1 MFNGVIVPRFIHFI
15 KENMTHNETD
25 TCFYIATIAVNET
38 FTISFDAVFKDAAT
52 DLYDLNALYNA
63 ASILGHGNDTDL
75 SNNNISVQLAFT
87 VEKILNYTH
96 PNYGDNLTYTIHVS
110 NIGEGNATD
119 FIVIDYLL
127 KV

>member
-15 KENMTHNETD
+15 KENMTYNETD
-25 TCFYIATIAVNET
+25 KCFYIATIAVNET

-52 DLYDLNALYNA
+52 GLYDLNALYNA

-87 VEKILNYTH
+87 VEKN
-96 PNYGDNLTYTIHVS
+96 S
-110 NIGEGNATD
+110 
-119 FIVIDYLL
+119 
-127 KV
+127 